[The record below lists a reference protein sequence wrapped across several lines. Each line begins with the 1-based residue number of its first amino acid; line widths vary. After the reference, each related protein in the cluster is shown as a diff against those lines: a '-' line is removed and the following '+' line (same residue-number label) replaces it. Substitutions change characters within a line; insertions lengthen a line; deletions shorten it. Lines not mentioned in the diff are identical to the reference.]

1 MFSLKING
9 FRDEAEARAF
19 ISWYGGQGEQD
30 ASIWF
35 ECRMDEGEIDRDFI
49 PVNTYKPYVVEGD
62 TLIAWV
68 EEFNEA
74 KVEYIKQR
82 VQAELDMPGGF

>member
-19 ISWYGGQGEQD
+19 IEWYEGQGEQD
-30 ASIWF
+30 ATIWF
-35 ECRMDEGEIDRDFI
+35 ECRMEEGEIDRDFI
-49 PVNTYKPYVVEGD
+49 GVDIYKPYVVEGD

-68 EEFNEA
+68 EEFQERDLDR
-74 KVEYIKQR
+74 EM
-82 VQAELDMPGGF
+82 AERDMPGGFN